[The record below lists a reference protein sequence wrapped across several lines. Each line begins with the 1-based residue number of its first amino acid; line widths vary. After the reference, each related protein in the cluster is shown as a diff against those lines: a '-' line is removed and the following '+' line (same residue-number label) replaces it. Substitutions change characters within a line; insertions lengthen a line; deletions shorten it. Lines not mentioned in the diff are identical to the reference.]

1 MVVTIFVS
9 NMDRAVKFY
18 SEIMGLEIIF
28 RFGEHWAQLK
38 SADGMTIGLHPASK
52 ENPAG
57 VKGSM
62 QLGVSVT
69 EPIQKVVEEM
79 KSKGVK
85 FIGPIRDDDQ
95 LLFANFE
102 DPDGNPLYLAEMKH
116 NWGNADKKSSA
127 A

>member
-1 MVVTIFVS
+1 MIVTIFVN

-18 SEIMGLEIIF
+18 SEILGLDVVF
-28 RFGEHWAQLK
+28 RFGNHWAQLK
-38 SADGMTIGLHPASK
+38 SDDGMTIGLHPAST

-69 EPIQKVVEEM
+69 EPIHTVVDKM
-79 KSKGVK
+79 KAKGVK
-85 FIGPIRDDDQ
+85 FTGPVRDDDQ
-95 LLFANFE
+95 LFFANFE
-102 DPDGNPLYLAEMKH
+102 DADGNPLYLAEMKQKSGG
-116 NWGNADKKSSA
+116 WEQKSSA